1 MLCGPTE
8 ARIVIT
14 GETGTGKTSIA
25 RALHFMHPTRGARN
39 FRRTNIGALVPE
51 LAASQLFGHVKG
63 AFTGAERDHKGIV
76 EESNL
81 GTLFLDEVSTA
92 ADVVQVMLLTLL
104 ENNTVNRVG
113 AEPGTRPI
121 AVDVR
126 FIAATTMSLTAL
138 QASTAFRKDLFFRLA
153 EYHIHLPPLRECKE
167 DIEPLA
173 LSFLEE
179 CHATHRTDDCARLQT
194 IEPAAMDRL
203 VAADW
208 PGKRS

>member
-1 MLCGPTE
+1 MPATIEQKGPIARLTISSKPSKEIQTSTISFVGHRRRLEQLRHHLMLCGPTE

-113 AEPGTRPI
+113 AEP
-121 AVDVR
+121 A
-126 FIAATTMSLTAL
+126 
-138 QASTAFRKDLFFRLA
+138 
-153 EYHIHLPPLRECKE
+153 
-167 DIEPLA
+167 
-173 LSFLEE
+173 
-179 CHATHRTDDCARLQT
+179 
-194 IEPAAMDRL
+194 DRC
-203 VAADW
+203 
-208 PGKRS
+208 